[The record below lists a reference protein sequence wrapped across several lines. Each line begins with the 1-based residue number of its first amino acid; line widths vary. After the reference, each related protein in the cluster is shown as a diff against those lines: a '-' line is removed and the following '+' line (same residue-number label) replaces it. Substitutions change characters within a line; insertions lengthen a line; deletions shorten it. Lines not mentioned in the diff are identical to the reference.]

1 MHSTHL
7 ASRMFA
13 VVLLGCLV
21 LNFFSQTS
29 HADER
34 PNIVIIMADDMGYSD
49 IGCYGGEIETPNL
62 NALAKDGLRFTQ
74 FYNTARCCPTR
85 ASLLTGLH
93 PHQAGI
99 GHMVPEPG
107 ANKRRLSEIDAYQ
120 GFLNQNCVTI
130 AEVLKPAGYQTLM
143 SGKWHVGQI
152 DPAMRPLSRGFEKYY
167 GILSGGTNYFAP
179 KAPRGLTLMQDP
191 IEPEGDHYYLTDAF
205 TDYAIRFLNESRKEQ
220 EASSKPFFLYLAYT
234 APHWPLQAPQETVD
248 KYVGKYMMGWDK
260 LRQERYQRM
269 IEMGIIKKNWKMSPP
284 DSPAWNSLNDEKKK
298 EMDLRMAIYAAQ
310 VDRMDQNIGR
320 VVETLKTNGDLEN
333 TVIFFLSDNGGCAE
347 GGMLGSQKLA
357 DLNHKDTPFMTSY
370 GQAWANAS
378 NTPFRLFKHYVH
390 EGGIS
395 TPLIVHW
402 PKKITEGGKLYTH
415 PGYLPDLMATCVDLA
430 EAKYPET
437 FNGKPIHPMEGLS
450 LRPAFEG
457 KMVERMAF
465 YWEHEEN
472 RAIREGD
479 WKLVSKG
486 PNKWELYNVYE
497 DRTETNDLYEQH
509 PEMAAELI
517 QHWTSWALRAGV
529 IPNGKKMNT
538 AGE

>member
-1 MHSTHL
+1 MLMTRFDAFKFILIIPSL
-7 ASRMFA
+7 
-13 VVLLGCLV
+13 
-21 LNFFSQTS
+21 FSLILCQTRLQ
-29 HADER
+29 ADDR
-34 PNIVIIMADDMGYSD
+34 PNIVLIMADDMGYSD
-49 IGCYGGEIETPNL
+49 IGCYGGEIDTPNL
-62 NALAKDGLRFTQ
+62 NALAEGGLRFTQ

-85 ASLLTGLH
+85 APLLTGLH

-107 ANKRRLSEIDAYQ
+107 SNKRRSSKLDPYQ

-130 AEVLKPAGYQTLM
+130 AEVLKPAGYQTMM
-143 SGKWHVGQI
+143 SGKWHVGQV
-152 DPAMRPLSRGFEKYY
+152 DEKMRPLSRGFEKYY
-167 GILSGGTNYFAP
+167 GILSGGTNYFNP
-179 KAPRGLTLMQDP
+179 QPPRGLTFMHDS
-191 IEPEGDHYYLTDAF
+191 IEPEGDDFYLTDAF
-205 TDYAIRFLNESRKEQ
+205 TDYAIRFLDEAHKER
-220 EASSKPFFLYLAYT
+220 EESSKPFFLYLAYT
-234 APHWPLQAPQETVD
+234 SPHWPLQAPQETVD

-260 LRQERYQRM
+260 LREQRYQRM
-269 IEMGIIKKNWKMSPP
+269 IELGIIKPTWKLTDP
-284 DSPAWNSLNDEKKK
+284 DSPAWSTLDADKQK

-320 VVETLKTNGDLEN
+320 VVETLKSNGELEN

-378 NTPFRLFKHYVH
+378 NTPFRYYKHFVH

-395 TPLIVHW
+395 TPLIIHW
-402 PKKITEGGKLYTH
+402 PKKITEGGKLYTS

-430 EAKYPET
+430 EAEYPKAFHGNEIT
-437 FNGKPIHPMEGLS
+437 PMQGLS
-450 LRPAFEG
+450 LCPAFEG
-457 KMVERMAF
+457 TMIERSAL

-486 PNKWELYNVYE
+486 PDKWELYNVHE
-497 DRTETNDLYEQH
+497 DRTETKNLLDEH
-509 PEMAAELI
+509 PEMAAELM
-517 QHWTSWALRAGV
+517 QHWTSWAVRAGV
-529 IPNGKKMNT
+529 IPNGKHLN
-538 AGE
+538 GSEE